1 MTREETLAILGVLR
15 AAYPNFYKDKGKAEL
30 EGIVSLWTEM
40 FSDDPAQIVAA
51 AVKTHIAT
59 DAKGFPPHI
68 GAIKNAIVKITK
80 PKELDMSEMEAWHLV
95 RRAINGASMEE
106 WSRVWRNG
114 ELDPRPSAVRNFE
127 ALPEVLRR
135 IVGDPKQLADW
146 ERLGNDEIDTV
157 LQSNFMRSFRARA
170 AHEREYLALPN
181 DVKQAMEALSS
192 GMKPLALE

>member
-1 MTREETLAILGVLR
+1 
-15 AAYPNFYKDKGKAEL
+15 
-30 EGIVSLWTEM
+30 
-40 FSDDPAQIVAA
+40 
-51 AVKTHIAT
+51 
-59 DAKGFPPHI
+59 
-68 GAIKNAIVKITK
+68 
-80 PKELDMSEMEAWHLV
+80 
-95 RRAINGASMEE
+95 MEE

-170 AHEREYLALPN
+170 AHEREYMALPN